1 MLKRTLALALTLMLL
16 ASPALAVFK
25 GSMTFT
31 HPEIGEPLSI
41 YFINGMPLFKIYG
54 FTYYQVVNPAQ
65 PYRGLTVN
73 RIPELQEDLPTAP
86 EALAAFFL
94 DVTSETGQSAA
105 FDYTEDFAE
114 YADSLN
120 ALPLE
125 DRVRALLLLNGFE
138 GPTGYDRLAAVPG
151 FEAKDLSAFKEN
163 YVEYTV
169 NTAGRRYPFR
179 VVQFRVDEGEV
190 HEYYLE
196 RYSFVM
202 LEGQWRLTRVT
213 KEYADEY
220 AQRVYIHG
228 LTGYAED
235 MVYDAAYE
243 LLRQNE
249 WGMAAQEVAKYE
261 GAQPAGNTLDVQG
274 IDIFR
279 IPAQVRYT
287 FDQDG
292 LCAARYLFGNEQAYY
307 SALISLYMRFGDPVE
322 VKEDGSISW
331 STNDTLIRLLYDK
344 TAPTLEV
351 SKD

>member
-1 MLKRTLALALTLMLL
+1 MKKRAITLALALVLL
-16 ASPALAVFK
+16 AAPALAAFK

-54 FTYYQVVNPAQ
+54 FTYYHVVDPAQ
-65 PYRGLTVN
+65 AYRGLMAN
-73 RIPELQEDLPTAP
+73 RIPELQEGLPTAQ
-86 EALAAFFL
+86 ETLTAFL
-94 DVTSETGQSAA
+94 MDVTGQTGQGAIY
-105 FDYTEDFAE
+105 DYTNDFAA

-120 ALPLE
+120 ALTLE

-138 GPTGYDRLAAVPG
+138 GPSGYEQLAQMPG
-151 FEAKDLSAFKEN
+151 FENMDFSALAETF
-163 YVEYTV
+163 VEYTV
-169 NTAGRRYPFR
+169 NIAGQRYPFR

-202 LEGQWRLTRVT
+202 YEGAWRLSRVS

-243 LLRQNE
+243 LLRDNE
-249 WGMAAQEVAKYE
+249 WGLSAQEVAKYE
-261 GAQPAGNTLDVQG
+261 GGQPAGDTLDVPG

-279 IPAQVRYT
+279 IPADVHYT

-292 LCAARYLFGNEQAYY
+292 LMAARYQFGNEQAYY

-322 VKEDGSISW
+322 VAEDGNISW
-331 STNDTLIRLLYDK
+331 STNDTLIRLLYDQK
-344 TAPTLEV
+344 TPALEV
-351 SKD
+351 VKD